1 MWENFIDWTA
11 NYAWPTLLI
20 IVVAYLLSYFG
31 GLLIAPLIR
40 RTVGRIHSDAT
51 EEDVKKR
58 QDTLISLLHTLV
70 KVVVWMVAIF
80 TILRQFSIDLAPLLA
95 GASVLGVA
103 LGFGAQ
109 SLIKDF
115 LSGMFIIMENQYR
128 VGDVVDLEGSAGTV
142 EQITVRTTI
151 VRDVDGNVHFIP
163 NGNIMTVINKTMGFS
178 KINLTISVKPDTDVE
193 KLAKVI
199 DSVGEDL
206 AKDEKWKSK
215 VISAPKFLNI
225 GNFTD
230 TALEVKITG
239 KTPPSKQWGVTGELR
254 KRLLVAFK
262 KHKIELAQMPGSL
275 TMPQAGKK

>member
-1 MWENFIDWTA
+1 MWENLIDWIQ
-11 NYAWPTLLI
+11 NYGWPTLLI

-31 GLLIAPLIR
+31 GLLISPLIR

-80 TILRQFSIDLAPLLA
+80 TILRQFNIDLAPLLA

-163 NGNIMTVINKTMGFS
+163 NGTIMTVINKTMGFS
-178 KINLTISVKPDTDVE
+178 KINLKISVKPDTDVE
-193 KLAKVI
+193 RLAKVI
-199 DSVGEDL
+199 DAVGEEL

-215 VISAPKFLNI
+215 IISAPKFLNI
-225 GNFTD
+225 GDFTD
-230 TALEVKITG
+230 LALEVLITG
-239 KTPPSKQWGVTGELR
+239 KTPPSKQWGVTGELG
-254 KRLLVAFK
+254 KRLLVAFN

-275 TMPQAGKK
+275 TVPSAGKK